1 MEGPWVASANTT
13 GKKANEM
20 EKPNALGKRNMTA
33 GSEDIKILNP
43 KPVSCSGPQERS
55 QRPKSSSVKSEDLVL
70 DAGGCLQRVLRT
82 WEAPVQLH
90 QPQCVKNQQ
99 RSEKARIEAQGDQ
112 GSKGSNP

>member
-43 KPVSCSGPQERS
+43 KPKGLYCQSWPTPQQVRE
-55 QRPKSSSVKSEDLVL
+55 VATWSEVGLGL
-70 DAGGCLQRVLRT
+70 
-82 WEAPVQLH
+82 
-90 QPQCVKNQQ
+90 
-99 RSEKARIEAQGDQ
+99 
-112 GSKGSNP
+112 